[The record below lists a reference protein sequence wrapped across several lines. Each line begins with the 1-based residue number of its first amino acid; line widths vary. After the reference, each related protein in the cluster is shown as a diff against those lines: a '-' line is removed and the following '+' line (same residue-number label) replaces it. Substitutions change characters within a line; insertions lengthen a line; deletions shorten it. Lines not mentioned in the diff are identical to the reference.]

1 MAKIG
6 LTNIWWGKLTEAE
19 DGTPSYDGAKSF
31 GKAVS
36 CKVSVTNNDAT
47 LYADDT
53 LAESDKSFNSAS
65 VTLGVADDDD
75 TIFAPILGH
84 TVKNSKVTQEKTEL
98 RTTPE
103 VSTAT
108 SGEMV
113 RNSNDVAP
121 YIGLGRVI
129 TKMVNGALKYK
140 AEFLYKVKFS
150 EPSQDDQTKGEKV
163 DFKTPEIE
171 GTASQLA
178 NGDWSAARTF
188 DTKDAA
194 VSYVKDKLKATK

>member
-19 DGTPSYDGAKSF
+19 DGAPSYDGAKSF

-47 LYADDT
+47 LYAEDT

-84 TVKNSKVTQEKTEL
+84 TVSDAGKG
-98 RTTPE
+98 
-103 VSTAT
+103 AT
-108 SGEMV
+108 GGEMV
-113 RNSNDVAP
+113 RNANDVAP

-140 AEFLYKVKFS
+140 GEFLYKVKFS

-171 GTASQLA
+171 GSAAQLM
-178 NGDWSAARTF
+178 NGDWSAAKTF

-194 VSYVKDKLKATK
+194 VAWVKDKLKAATE

>member
-19 DGTPSYDGAKSF
+19 DGTPSYDGPKTF

-47 LYADDT
+47 LYAEDA

-65 VTLGVADDDD
+65 VTLGVSDDDD
-75 TIFAPILGH
+75 TVFAPILGH
-84 TVKNSKVTQEKTEL
+84 TVNNVTDGK
-98 RTTPE
+98 
-103 VSTAT
+103 

-150 EPSQDDQTKGEKV
+150 EPSQEDQTKGEKV

-178 NGDWSAARTF
+178 NGDWSAAQTF
-188 DTKDAA
+188 ETKDAA
-194 VSYVKDKLKATK
+194 VSYVKDKLKAAK

>member
-6 LTNIWWGKLTEAE
+6 LTNIWWGKLTESEGGAA
-19 DGTPSYDGAKSF
+19 TYDGAKTF

-47 LYADDT
+47 LYAEDA

-84 TVKNSKVTQEKTEL
+84 NVSSSGKGVTG
-98 RTTPE
+98 
-103 VSTAT
+103 
-108 SGEMV
+108 GEMV
-113 RNSNDVAP
+113 RNANDVAP

-129 TKMVNGALKYK
+129 TKMVGGTLKYK
-140 AEFLYKVKFS
+140 GEFLYKVKFS
-150 EPSQDDQTKGEKV
+150 EPSQEDQTKGEKV

-171 GTASQLA
+171 GSAASLA
-178 NGDWSAARTF
+178 NGNWSAAQTF
-188 DTKDAA
+188 GTKDAA
-194 VSYVKDKLKATK
+194 VAWVKEKLKTAGA

>member
-6 LTNIWWGKLTEAE
+6 LTNIWWGKLTESS

-36 CKVSVTNNDAT
+36 CKVSITNNDAT
-47 LYADDT
+47 LFAEDA

-75 TIFAPILGH
+75 TIFAPVLGH
-84 TVKNSKVTQEKTEL
+84 TVKNGDSGK
-98 RTTPE
+98 
-103 VSTAT
+103 
-108 SGEMV
+108 GEMV
-113 RNSNDVAP
+113 RNANDVAP

-140 AEFLYKVKFS
+140 GEFLYKVKFS
-150 EPSQDDQTKGEKV
+150 EPSQEDQTKGEKV

-171 GTASQLA
+171 GSAASLA
-178 NGDWSAARTF
+178 NGNWSAAQTF

-194 VSYVKDKLKATK
+194 VAWVKDKLKASSPAA

>member
-19 DGTPSYDGAKSF
+19 DGAATYDGAKSF

-47 LYADDT
+47 LYAEDA

-84 TVKNSKVTQEKTEL
+84 KVSSAGKGVTG
-98 RTTPE
+98 
-103 VSTAT
+103 
-108 SGEMV
+108 GEMV
-113 RNSNDVAP
+113 RNANDVAP

-129 TKMVNGALKYK
+129 TKMVNGAVKYK
-140 AEFLYKVKFS
+140 GEFLYKVKFS
-150 EPSQDDQTKGEKV
+150 EPSQEDQTKGEKV

-171 GTASQLA
+171 GSAASLA
-178 NGDWSAARTF
+178 NGNWSAAQTF

-194 VSYVKDKLKATK
+194 VTWVKGKLQAAAA

>member
-19 DGTPSYDGAKSF
+19 DGTPTYDGAKTF

-47 LYADDT
+47 LYAEDA

-65 VTLGVADDDD
+65 VTLGVSDDDD

-84 TVKNSKVTQEKTEL
+84 KVSVAPKG
-98 RTTPE
+98 
-103 VSTAT
+103 AT
-108 SGEMV
+108 DGEMV
-113 RNSNDVAP
+113 RNANDVAP

-140 AEFLYKVKFS
+140 GEFLYKVKFS
-150 EPSQDDQTKGEKV
+150 EPSQEDQTKGEKV

-171 GTASQLA
+171 GTAASLA
-178 NGDWSAARTF
+178 DGNWSAAQAF

-194 VSYVKDKLKATK
+194 VAWVKDKLKAAE

>member
-6 LTNIWWGKLTEAE
+6 LTNLWWGKLTEAS
-19 DGTPSYDGAKSF
+19 DGTPSYDGPKTF

-36 CKVSVTNNDAT
+36 TKVDVTNNDAS
-47 LYADDT
+47 LYAEDA
-53 LAESDKSFNSAS
+53 LAESDKTFNSAK

-84 TVKNSKVTQEKTEL
+84 TVKDAAEGK
-98 RTTPE
+98 
-103 VSTAT
+103 
-108 SGEMV
+108 GEMV
-113 RNSNDVAP
+113 RNANDAAP

-129 TKMVNGALKYK
+129 TKMVNGAMVYK
-140 AEFLYKVKFS
+140 GEFLYKVKFS

-171 GTASQLA
+171 GTASSLA
-178 NGDWSAARTF
+178 NGDWSAAQTF
-188 DTKDAA
+188 DAKDKA
-194 VSYVKDKLKATK
+194 VSWVKDKLKATPGA

>member
-6 LTNIWWGKLTEAE
+6 LTNIWWGKLTEEE
-19 DGTPSYDGAKSF
+19 DGTPSYDNPKTF

-47 LYADDT
+47 LYAEDA

-65 VTLGVADDDD
+65 VTLGVSDDDD

-84 TVKNSKVTQEKTEL
+84 TVIGGDKGDK
-98 RTTPE
+98 
-103 VSTAT
+103 
-108 SGEMV
+108 GEMV
-113 RNSNDVAP
+113 RNANDVAP

-129 TKMVNGALKYK
+129 TKMVNGAMKYK
-140 AEFLYKVKFS
+140 GEFLYKVKFS
-150 EPSQDDQTKGEKV
+150 EPSQEDQTKGEKV

-171 GTASQLA
+171 GSAASLA
-178 NGDWSAARTF
+178 NGDWSAAQTF

-194 VSYVKDKLKATK
+194 VAWVKNKLKAASSAA

>member
-6 LTNIWWGKLTEAE
+6 LTNLWWGKLTERE
-19 DGTPSYDGAKSF
+19 DGTPSYGGPQSF

-36 CKVSVTNNDAT
+36 TKVDVTNNDAS
-47 LYADDT
+47 LYAEDS
-53 LAESDKSFNSAS
+53 LAESDKTFNSAK

-84 TVKNSKVTQEKTEL
+84 KVKNDVEGK
-98 RTTPE
+98 
-103 VSTAT
+103 
-108 SGEMV
+108 GEMV
-113 RNSNDVAP
+113 RNANDAAP

-129 TKMVNGALKYK
+129 TKMVDGQMVYK
-140 AEFLYKVKFS
+140 GEFLFKVKFS

-171 GTASQLA
+171 GTASSLA
-178 NGDWSAARTF
+178 NGDWSAAKTF
-188 DTKDAA
+188 DTKDKAIA
-194 VSYVKDKLKATK
+194 WVKEKLKAATS

>member
-6 LTNIWWGKLTEAE
+6 LTNIWWGNLTEGS
-19 DGTPSYDGAKSF
+19 DGTPTYDGAKTF

-36 CKVSVTNNDAT
+36 TKVDVTNNDAS
-47 LYADDT
+47 LYAEDA
-53 LAESDKSFNSAS
+53 LAESDKSFNSAK

-84 TVKNSKVTQEKTEL
+84 TVNEDLENN
-98 RTTPE
+98 
-103 VSTAT
+103 
-108 SGEMV
+108 GEMV
-113 RNSNDVAP
+113 RNANDAAP

-129 TKMVNGALKYK
+129 TKMVNGAMKYK
-140 AEFLYKVKFS
+140 GEFLYKVKFS

-171 GTASQLA
+171 GTASLLA
-178 NGDWSAARTF
+178 NGDWSAAQTF
-188 DTKDAA
+188 DTKEAA
-194 VSYVKDKLKATK
+194 VTWVKDKLKAASPAA

>member
-6 LTNIWWGKLTEAE
+6 LTNLWWGKLTEAE
-19 DGTPSYDGAKSF
+19 DGTTTYDGAKSF

-36 CKVSVTNNDAT
+36 CKVDVTNNDAT
-47 LYADDT
+47 LYAEDS
-53 LAESDKSFNSAS
+53 LAESDKSFNSAK

-84 TVKNSKVTQEKTEL
+84 TVSEAGTDGTG
-98 RTTPE
+98 
-103 VSTAT
+103 
-108 SGEMV
+108 GEMV
-113 RNSNDVAP
+113 RNANDAAP

-129 TKMVNGALKYK
+129 TKMVNGVIKYK
-140 AEFLYKVKFS
+140 AEFMYKVKFG

-163 DFKTPEIE
+163 DFKTTEIE
-171 GTASQLA
+171 GTASSLA
-178 NGDWSAARTF
+178 NGDWSAAKTF

-194 VSYVKDKLKATK
+194 VSWVKGKLQAAAA

>member
-6 LTNIWWGKLTEAE
+6 LTNIWWANLTEAE
-19 DGTPSYDGAKSF
+19 DGAPTYDGAKSF

-47 LYADDT
+47 LYAEDA
-53 LAESDKSFNSAS
+53 LAESDKSFNSAA

-84 TVKNSKVTQEKTEL
+84 TVKKESDGK
-98 RTTPE
+98 
-103 VSTAT
+103 
-108 SGEMV
+108 GEMV
-113 RNSNDVAP
+113 RNANDVAP

-129 TKMVNGALKYK
+129 TKMVNGAMKYK
-140 AEFLYKVKFS
+140 GEFLYKVKFS
-150 EPSQDDQTKGEKV
+150 EPSQEDQTKGEKV

-171 GTASQLA
+171 GTASSLA
-178 NGDWSAARTF
+178 NGDWSAAQTF
-188 DTKDAA
+188 DTKDKA
-194 VSYVKDKLKATK
+194 VSWVKDKLKATPGA

>member
-6 LTNIWWGKLTEAE
+6 LTNIWWGELTESS
-19 DGTPSYDGAKSF
+19 DGTPSYEGAKSF

-36 CKVSVTNNDAT
+36 CKVSITNNDAT
-47 LYADDT
+47 LFAEDA

-65 VTLGVADDDD
+65 VTLGVSDDDD

-84 TVKNSKVTQEKTEL
+84 TVNNGKEGNG
-98 RTTPE
+98 
-103 VSTAT
+103 
-108 SGEMV
+108 GEMV
-113 RNSNDVAP
+113 RNANDVAP

-140 AEFLYKVKFS
+140 GEFLYKVKFS
-150 EPSQDDQTKGEKV
+150 EPSQEEQTKGEKV

-171 GTASQLA
+171 GSAASLA
-178 NGDWSAARTF
+178 NGNWSAAQTF
-188 DTKDAA
+188 DTKEAA
-194 VSYVKDKLKATK
+194 VGWVKGKLQAAK

>member
-6 LTNIWWGKLTEAE
+6 LTNIWWGKLTESE

-36 CKVSVTNNDAT
+36 AKVDVTNNDAT
-47 LYADDT
+47 LYADDA
-53 LAESDKSFNSAS
+53 LAESDKTFNSAK

-84 TVKNSKVTQEKTEL
+84 TVSEGPTNK
-98 RTTPE
+98 
-103 VSTAT
+103 
-108 SGEMV
+108 GEMV
-113 RNSNDVAP
+113 RNANDTAP

-129 TKMVNGALKYK
+129 TKMVNGAIKYK
-140 AEFLYKVKFS
+140 GEFLYKVKFS
-150 EPSQDDQTKGEKV
+150 EPSQDDQTKGESV
-163 DFKTPEIE
+163 EFKTPEIE
-171 GTASQLA
+171 GTASTLA
-178 NGDWSAARTF
+178 NGDWSAVQNF

-194 VSYVKDKLKATK
+194 VTWVKDKLKAASE